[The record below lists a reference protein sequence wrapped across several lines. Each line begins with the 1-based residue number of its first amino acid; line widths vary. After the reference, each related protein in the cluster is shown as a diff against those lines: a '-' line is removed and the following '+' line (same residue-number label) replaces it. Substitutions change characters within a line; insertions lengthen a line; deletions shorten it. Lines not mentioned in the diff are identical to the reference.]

1 MPYNRIMETIKGLL
15 RISGI
20 PILIASLC
28 CLTPVVLVALGLA
41 SASFAASL
49 ATTLYGT
56 YKWYFRSAGIILLGI
71 SLVAYF
77 RRQKGIC
84 TIDEAVRRKN
94 EIINMTALAIIAGIL
109 GYLFFLYVAVEY
121 AGIALDIWQ

>member
-1 MPYNRIMETIKGLL
+1 MNTIKELV

-20 PILIASLC
+20 PVVIASLC
-28 CLTPVVLVALGLA
+28 CLTPVILVALGLA

-56 YKWYFRSAGIILLGI
+56 YKWYFRATGIALLAI
-71 SLVAYF
+71 SLISYL
-77 RRQKGIC
+77 RRHKGIC

-94 EIINMTALAIIAGIL
+94 EIINLVALTLIAGVL
-109 GYLFFLYVAVEY
+109 GYLFFLYVVVEY
-121 AGIALDIWQ
+121 AGIVLKIWE

>member
-1 MPYNRIMETIKGLL
+1 MNTIKELL

-20 PILIASLC
+20 PVVIASLC
-28 CLTPVVLVALGLA
+28 CLTPVILVTLGLA

-56 YKWYFRSAGIILLGI
+56 YKWYFRGLGLVLLAI
-71 SLVAYF
+71 SLVSYF

-94 EIINMTALAIIAGIL
+94 EIINTVALALIAGVL
-109 GYLFFLYVAVEY
+109 GYLFFLYVVVEY
-121 AGIALDIWQ
+121 AGILLNIWE

>member
-1 MPYNRIMETIKGLL
+1 MNTLKELL
-15 RISGI
+15 KVSGI
-20 PILIASLC
+20 PVLVASLC
-28 CLTPVVLVALGLA
+28 CLTPVLLVALGLA

-56 YKWYFRSAGIILLGI
+56 YKWYFRGTGIVLLTI
-71 SLVAYF
+71 SLISYF

-94 EIINMTALAIIAGIL
+94 EIINMAALALIAGVL
-109 GYLFFLYVAVEY
+109 GYFFFLYVVVEY
-121 AGIALDIWQ
+121 AGIILNIWA